1 MPLPLE
7 LHGRGIDAG
16 QLDRLTGFGFLA
28 AEAGFVLALP
38 SAGGEMLNHGR
49 E

>member
-28 AEAGFVLALP
+28 AEADFVQALP
-38 SAGGEMLNHGR
+38 SAVDEMLNHGR